1 MSSKI
6 IAFTQARNELSKGNL
21 HKWLENVDFCDK
33 IYIYDNNSTDG
44 SLEVYAQNPK
54 CVVVRSSVNNFEYE
68 LICKRV
74 LLKKLLHEHPDT
86 DWICW
91 TDVDTLLDAR
101 LVANNAEVLKYW
113 LGKAQSNGVDG
124 IKLGHYNLWKS
135 ETHYRVDN
143 SYHCFHEWGR
153 IPLWRNNG
161 RLEFPPIQGLHQSQE
176 PKGLD
181 TIVRIDYNLVHRG
194 FASESQ
200 IRERYEVY
208 KSKGQ
213 AGPDLDR
220 LIDESTLW
228 LEPIPKEVYN
238 NVRTQ

>member
-1 MSSKI
+1 MI
-6 IAFTQARNELSKGNL
+6 IGFTQARNELSKSNL
-21 HKWLENVDFCDK
+21 HRWLQNMDFCDK

-44 SLEVYAQNPK
+44 SLEVYASNPK
-54 CVVVRSSVNNFEYE
+54 CVVVRSTTNNFEYE
-68 LICKRV
+68 LVCKRI
-74 LLKKLLHEHPDT
+74 LLKKLLSENPEVQ
-86 DWICW
+86 WICW

-101 LVANNAEVLKYW
+101 LVANNAEVLRYW
-113 LGKAQSNGVDG
+113 LDKAKSNGVDG

-135 ETHYRVDN
+135 ETHYRVDS

-153 IPLWRNNG
+153 IPFWRNNG
-161 RLEFPPIQGLHQSQE
+161 RLEFPAIPGLHQSQE

-181 TIVRIDYNLVHRG
+181 TIIRIDYNLVHRG

-213 AGPDLDR
+213 VGPDLDR

-228 LEPIPKEVYN
+228 LEPIPREVYDH
-238 NVRTQ
+238 VQA

>member
-1 MSSKI
+1 MI
-6 IAFTQARNELSKGNL
+6 IGFTQARNELSKGNL
-21 HKWLENVDFCDK
+21 HRWLKNMDFCDK

-44 SLEVYAQNPK
+44 SLEVYASNPK
-54 CVVVRSSVNNFEYE
+54 CVVVRSTTNNFEYE
-68 LICKRV
+68 LVCKRI
-74 LLKKLLHEHPDT
+74 LLKKLLSENPEVQ
-86 DWICW
+86 WICW

-101 LVANNAEVLKYW
+101 LVANNAEVLRYW

-135 ETHYRVDN
+135 ETHYRVDS

-153 IPLWRNNG
+153 IPFWRNNG
-161 RLEFPPIQGLHQSQE
+161 RLEFPAIPGLHQSQE

-181 TIVRIDYNLVHRG
+181 TIIRIDYNLVHRG

-213 AGPDLDR
+213 VGPDLDR

-228 LEPIPKEVYN
+228 LEPIPREVYDH
-238 NVRTQ
+238 VQAQ

>member
-1 MSSKI
+1 M
-6 IAFTQARNELSKGNL
+6 
-21 HKWLENVDFCDK
+21 DFCDK

-44 SLEVYAQNPK
+44 SLEVYASNPK
-54 CVVVRSSVNNFEYE
+54 CVVVRSTTNNFEYE
-68 LICKRV
+68 LVCKRI
-74 LLKKLLHEHPDT
+74 LLKKLISENPEVQ
-86 DWICW
+86 WICW

-101 LVANNAEVLKYW
+101 LVKDDAIILRDWLKKAGNN
-113 LGKAQSNGVDG
+113 GIDG

-135 ETHYRVDN
+135 ETHYRLDN

-153 IPLWRNNG
+153 IPFWRNNG
-161 RLEFPPIQGLHQSQE
+161 RLEFPAIPGLHQSQE

-181 TIVRIDYNLVHRG
+181 TIIRIDYNLVHRG

-213 AGPDLDR
+213 SGPDLDR
-220 LIDESTLW
+220 LIDESNLW
-228 LEPIPKEVYN
+228 LEAIPQEVYKY
-238 NVRTQ
+238 VQT